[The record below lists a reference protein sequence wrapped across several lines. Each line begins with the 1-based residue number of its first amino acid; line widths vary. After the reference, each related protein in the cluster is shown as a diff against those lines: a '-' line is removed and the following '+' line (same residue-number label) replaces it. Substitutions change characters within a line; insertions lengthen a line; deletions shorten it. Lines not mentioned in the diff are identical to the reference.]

1 MQIRRMSIRAQMIRL
16 IHFRRD
22 HRFARFELHQQAA
35 QIVENGASLIHF
47 HTTREVGALPYE
59 ARCPRIDG
67 FTGKFFYEFWRIGC
81 IPVFVFAFMR
91 MQCGDNH
98 IRPARSIANAL
109 QNCFLIRFVHVIANI
124 GAVTA
129 LDLQVSAHG
138 RTELERIFC
147 RWLPR
152 FNLAYFFETFIG
164 AQHRINSTKLFKLLA
179 RQHIRTP
186 PTQRAQPR
194 TRHHIGIL
202 VACQSALGPGRRA
215 TRPCAVSRKRAL
227 RASQRLRPTPQG
239 MMPRASAASIVSRQ
253 PCGP

>member
-1 MQIRRMSIRAQMIRL
+1 
-16 IHFRRD
+16 
-22 HRFARFELHQQAA
+22 
-35 QIVENGASLIHF
+35 
-47 HTTREVGALPYE
+47 
-59 ARCPRIDG
+59 
-67 FTGKFFYEFWRIGC
+67 
-81 IPVFVFAFMR
+81 MR

-215 TRPCAVSRKRAL
+215 CNHRYTTLRRVEEARLASLPKIAAHATGNDVSCLSCLYGFKTAL
-227 RASQRLRPTPQG
+227 RTVIYG
-239 MMPRASAASIVSRQ
+239 VIVRKGNQ
-253 PCGP
+253 LDIQVGQLIEDILTH